1 MWVAKCRADPE
12 LVRRR
17 LLAPLLLACAL
28 LASSADAGT
37 SPLQA
42 RRLEVVSAVPA
53 SEAYYA
59 DHGTYAGMSVAKL
72 RRAYDSSLK
81 NIVVRKATRSRYCI
95 GSTRKPFV
103 HYDGPG
109 GPARRGRCG
118 TRGAVVPRPASSPS
132 TPPKTTTAEQR
143 LRAAVP
149 AIEGY
154 AADHGGYA
162 GMTLAGLRNYDAGI
176 VDITIVRASRDT
188 YCIESGTG
196 AEMFHKNGPGES
208 SAPGSCPAA

>member
-1 MWVAKCRADPE
+1 MWVASCLADPK

-17 LLAPLLLACAL
+17 LLAPVLLAATL
-28 LASSADAGT
+28 LVSSAGAGT
-37 SPLQA
+37 NPLQV
-42 RRLEVVSAVPA
+42 RRLEVVSAAPA
-53 SEAYYA
+53 SAAYYA

-81 NIVVRKATRSRYCI
+81 NIVVRTATRRHYCI
-95 GSTRKPFV
+95 GSTLKPFV

-109 GPARRGRCG
+109 GQVRRGRCG
-118 TRGAVVPRPASSPS
+118 TRGAIVPRPASPPS
-132 TPPKTTTAEQR
+132 TPPNVTTAEQR

-162 GMTLAGLRNYDAGI
+162 GMTLAGLRKYDAGI

-196 AEMFHKNGPGES
+196 SETFHKDGPGES
-208 SAPGSCPAA
+208 SAPGPCPAA

>member
-1 MWVAKCRADPE
+1 
-12 LVRRR
+12 VRRR

-118 TRGAVVPRPASSPS
+118 TRGAVVPRPASPPS

>member
-1 MWVAKCRADPE
+1 MRVATCGADPQF
-12 LVRRR
+12 VRRR
-17 LLAPLLLACAL
+17 LIAFLLLACAL
-28 LASSADAGT
+28 LASTAGAGT

-53 SEAYYA
+53 SEAYHA

-81 NIVVRKATRSRYCI
+81 NIVVRKVTRSRYCI
-95 GSTRKPFV
+95 ESTLKPFV
-103 HYDGPG
+103 HYDGPSG
-109 GPARRGRCG
+109 AVRRGRCG
-118 TRGAVVPRPASSPS
+118 THGAVVPRPASAPS
-132 TPPKTTTAEQR
+132 TPPTVTTAEQR

-162 GMTLAGLRNYDAGI
+162 GMTMAELRKYAPGLA
-176 VDITIVRASRDT
+176 DINIVRASRET

-196 AEMFHKNGPGES
+196 SEMFHKNGPGES
-208 SAPGSCPAA
+208 SAPGACPAA